1 MVKPKNEALELF
13 REMKSGIDK
22 AGGTFCQYRAC
33 NLNVDTIYDLENIKN
48 GVVFAR
54 SPLCMNDPFD
64 SMIGFSTEKLYQ
76 DFCNMIV
83 SIIPDQMTKVFMG
96 ILLEEKAVGKV
107 AEFIS
112 TIKAF
117 QTFLRV
123 QKMKMNPTGPSISA
137 FAISQRN
144 ALFKKMP
151 PVLKKKIGNSQA
163 FSAVALFTADV
174 DLSMITEE
182 NLLQMFQVDSALTA
196 LLDKFEEVKEKHYIP
211 QFKEFLSQITV
222 SCFSASGWNNQLMW
236 SHYANSYS
244 GICVEYDFSTVNG
257 ETGFV
262 YPVKYSSERPTITL
276 SDLGFSVTE
285 GGKLE
290 WKTNE
295 TDTKAIIS
303 YLLVKNKCWEYE
315 QEWRIINIGEKDTP
329 IFIDMPKIK
338 SITLGLNLNNV
349 CKHLLLDICKD
360 KGIPCY
366 NLVLDTEKFAL
377 SREAI
382 DLEHFTYDM
391 DDEISYIQH
400 ICEHIEGI
408 GKKLEGLN
416 GEDIFDRET
425 PSFNSILFFNILS
438 QINDVL
444 FYTFCLKK
452 TVNNFM
458 QYADET
464 ITEETYNILRENA
477 QSVDELVKQLNIQ
490 PLAVIEGITNLKMLG
505 IISLEIF
512 KRSIAMLQ
520 ANNALQEK
528 ISTIIWDSRIK
539 PKEKDSSKE

>member
-96 ILLEEKAVGKV
+96 ILLKERAVGKV

-117 QTFLRV
+117 QAFLRV

-151 PVLKKKIGNSQA
+151 PVLKKKIGNTQA

-182 NLLQMFQVDSALTA
+182 NLLQMFRVDSALTA

-211 QFKEFLSQITV
+211 QFREFLSKITV

-257 ETGFV
+257 MTGFV

-276 SDLGFSVTE
+276 SDLGFSVE

-290 WKTNE
+290 WKTGE
-295 TDTKAIIS
+295 TDTKAIMS

-315 QEWRIINIGEKDTP
+315 QEWRIIKIGEKDTP
-329 IFIDMPKIK
+329 VFIDMPKVK
-338 SITLGLNLNNV
+338 SITLGLNVNNI
-349 CKHLLLDICKD
+349 CRHLLLDICKE
-360 KGIPCY
+360 KGITCY
-366 NLVLDTEKFAL
+366 NLVLDTEKYTL
-377 SREAI
+377 NREPI
-382 DLEHFTYDM
+382 DLEHFIYDI
-391 DDEISYIQH
+391 DDESSYIQH
-400 ICEHIEGI
+400 LCEHITGI
-408 GKKLEGLN
+408 GKRLEGID
-416 GEDIFDRET
+416 GECIFNKEEQY
-425 PSFNSILFFNILS
+425 FNAALFFNSLS

-444 FYTFCLKK
+444 FYIYCLKK
-452 TVNNFM
+452 AVNNLM
-458 QYADET
+458 QYADDT
-464 ITEETYNILRENA
+464 VTEETFNDLRENA
-477 QSVDELVKQLNIQ
+477 KSVDELTTQLNIQ
-490 PLAVIEGITNLKMLG
+490 PLDALEGIKKLKMHG
-505 IISLEIF
+505 IINLDIY
-512 KRSIAMLQ
+512 KRSVAMLQ

-528 ISTIIWDSRIK
+528 ISTVIWDSRIQSEEND
-539 PKEKDSSKE
+539 PS

>member
-1 MVKPKNEALELF
+1 MERPQNKALKLF
-13 REMKSGIDK
+13 TEMKSNIEK
-22 AGGTFCQYRAC
+22 AGSVFCQYRAC
-33 NLNVDTIYDLENIKN
+33 NLTIDTIYDLENIKN

-54 SPLCMNDPFD
+54 SPLYMNDPFD

-96 ILLEEKAVGKV
+96 IMLKEKAIGKV

-117 QTFLRV
+117 QAFLRV
-123 QKMKMNPTGPSISA
+123 HKNKMNPAGSSVSA

-144 ALFKKMP
+144 VLFKKMSP
-151 PVLKKKIGNSQA
+151 ALKKKIGNTQI
-163 FSAVALFTADV
+163 FSAIALFTADV

-182 NLLQMFQVDSALTA
+182 NLMQMFQVDSALIT
-196 LLDKFEEVKEKHYIP
+196 LLNKFEEVKEKHYIP

-257 ETGFV
+257 TTGFV
-262 YPVKYSSERPTITL
+262 YPVEYSSERPTITL
-276 SDLGFSVTE
+276 SDLGFSIAE
-285 GGKLE
+285 DGQLK
-290 WKTNE
+290 WKTGE
-295 TDTKAIIS
+295 TDTKAIMS

-315 QEWRIINIGEKDTP
+315 QEWRIINIGEKNMP

-338 SITLGLNLNNV
+338 SITLGLNMNNV
-349 CKHLLLDICKD
+349 CKHLLLDICMD

-377 SREAI
+377 DREPI
-382 DLEHFTYDM
+382 DLEHSVYDI
-391 DDEISYIQH
+391 DDESSYIQH
-400 ICEHIEGI
+400 LCEHIAGI

-416 GEDIFDRET
+416 GDDIFDKEAQY
-425 PSFNSILFFNILS
+425 FNSALFFNILS

-444 FYTFCLKK
+444 FYIYCLKK
-452 TVNNFM
+452 AVNNLM
-458 QYADET
+458 QYADDT
-464 ITEETYNILRENA
+464 VTEETFSEIRENVKP
-477 QSVDELVKQLNIQ
+477 VDDLTKQLNIH
-490 PLAVIEGITNLKMLG
+490 PLDVLVNIKKLKMVG
-505 IISLEIF
+505 IISLDIY
-512 KRSIAMLQ
+512 KRAMALLH

-528 ISTIIWDSRIK
+528 VNAIIWDSRIQLEEND
-539 PKEKDSSKE
+539 PFKD

>member
-1 MVKPKNEALELF
+1 MVKPKNEALDLF
-13 REMKSGIDK
+13 MDMKSGIKK

-54 SPLCMNDPFD
+54 SPLHMNDPFD

-83 SIIPDQMTKVFMG
+83 SIITDQTTKVFMG
-96 ILLEEKAVGKV
+96 ILLKEKAVGKV

-117 QTFLRV
+117 QAFLRV

-151 PVLKKKIGNSQA
+151 PVLKKKIGNTQA

-182 NLLQMFQVDSALTA
+182 NLLQMFQVDSTLIA

-290 WKTNE
+290 WKTGE
-295 TDTKAIIS
+295 TDTKAIMS

-315 QEWRIINIGEKDTP
+315 QEWRIINIGEKNTP

-338 SITLGLNLNNV
+338 SITLGLNVNNV
-349 CKHLLLDICKD
+349 CKHLLLDFCKD

-366 NLVLDTEKFAL
+366 NLILDTEKFAL
-377 SREAI
+377 SREPI
-382 DLEHFTYDM
+382 DLDHFAYDM

-416 GEDIFDRET
+416 GEDIFDKET
-425 PSFNSILFFNILS
+425 PSFNATLFFNILS

-444 FYTFCLKK
+444 FYIYCLKK

-458 QYADET
+458 QYADDT
-464 ITEETYNILRENA
+464 VTEEIFNA
-477 QSVDELVKQLNIQ
+477 FRKNVQSVDELTTQLNIQ
-490 PLAVIEGITNLKMLG
+490 PLDALEEIKKLKMLG
-505 IISLEIF
+505 IISLDIY
-512 KRSIAMLQ
+512 KRVMAMLQ
-520 ANNALQEK
+520 ANHALQEK
-528 ISTIIWDSRIK
+528 IDAIKWESRIK
-539 PKEKDSSKE
+539 FEENEPSKE

>member
-96 ILLEEKAVGKV
+96 ILLKERAVGKV

-117 QTFLRV
+117 QAFLRV

-151 PVLKKKIGNSQA
+151 PVLKKKIGNTQA

-182 NLLQMFQVDSALTA
+182 NLLQMFRVDSALTA

-211 QFKEFLSQITV
+211 QFREFLSKITV

-236 SHYANSYS
+236 SHYANEKIIKEYTSWIS
-244 GICVEYDFSTVNG
+244 VEALFFKDKCFEDEREIRYVAIVPNSKLKELYYEYKGKKYKMYDFRIVNG
-257 ETGFV
+257 MLIPYIKMPFNNWNQKEC
-262 YPVKYSSERPTITL
+262 
-276 SDLGFSVTE
+276 
-285 GGKLE
+285 
-290 WKTNE
+290 W
-295 TDTKAIIS
+295 AI
-303 YLLVKNKCWEYE
+303 
-315 QEWRIINIGEKDTP
+315 
-329 IFIDMPKIK
+329 
-338 SITLGLNLNNV
+338 
-349 CKHLLLDICKD
+349 
-360 KGIPCY
+360 
-366 NLVLDTEKFAL
+366 
-377 SREAI
+377 
-382 DLEHFTYDM
+382 
-391 DDEISYIQH
+391 
-400 ICEHIEGI
+400 
-408 GKKLEGLN
+408 
-416 GEDIFDRET
+416 
-425 PSFNSILFFNILS
+425 NSIRIGPSGNADQKVAGLKQFIQSLDYELAECDVMKSNIP
-438 QINDVL
+438 VR
-444 FYTFCLKK
+444 Y
-452 TVNNFM
+452 
-458 QYADET
+458 
-464 ITEETYNILRENA
+464 
-477 QSVDELVKQLNIQ
+477 
-490 PLAVIEGITNLKMLG
+490 
-505 IISLEIF
+505 
-512 KRSIAMLQ
+512 
-520 ANNALQEK
+520 
-528 ISTIIWDSRIK
+528 
-539 PKEKDSSKE
+539 

>member
-1 MVKPKNEALELF
+1 MTKSQNEAIEIF
-13 REMKSGIDK
+13 YEMKKGINN
-22 AGGTFCQYRAC
+22 AGSIFCQYRAC
-33 NLNVDTIYDLENIKN
+33 NLTVDTIYDLENIKN
-48 GVVFAR
+48 GVVYAR
-54 SPLCMNDPFD
+54 SPLYMNDPFD

-96 ILLEEKAVGKV
+96 IMLKEKAIGKV

-117 QTFLRV
+117 QAFLRV
-123 QKMKMNPTGPSISA
+123 HKNKMNPAGPSVSA

-144 ALFKKMP
+144 VLFKKMSP
-151 PVLKKKIGNSQA
+151 ALKKKIGNTQI
-163 FSAVALFTADV
+163 FSAMALFTADV

-182 NLLQMFQVDSALTA
+182 NLLQMFQVDSALIT

-257 ETGFV
+257 TTGFV
-262 YPVKYSSERPTITL
+262 YPVEYSSERPTITL
-276 SDLGFSVTE
+276 SDLGFSIAE
-285 GGKLE
+285 NGKLE
-290 WKTNE
+290 WKAGE
-295 TDTKAIIS
+295 TDTKAIMS

-315 QEWRIINIGEKDTP
+315 QEWRIINIGEKNTP

-338 SITLGLNLNNV
+338 SITLGLNVNNV

-377 SREAI
+377 DREPI
-382 DLEHFTYDM
+382 DLENFVYDI
-391 DDEISYIQH
+391 DDESCYIQH
-400 ICEHIEGI
+400 LCEHIAGI

-416 GEDIFDRET
+416 GEEFFDKET
-425 PSFNSILFFNILS
+425 QYFSATLFFNMLS

-444 FYTFCLKK
+444 FYIYCLKK
-452 TVNNFM
+452 AVNSFM
-458 QYADET
+458 QYADDSV
-464 ITEETYNILRENA
+464 TEETFSDLRENA
-477 QSVDELVKQLNIQ
+477 KSVDELTTQLNIQ
-490 PLAVIEGITNLKMLG
+490 PLDALEGIKKLKMHG
-505 IISLEIF
+505 IINLDIY
-512 KRSIAMLQ
+512 KRSVAMLQ

-528 ISTIIWDSRIK
+528 ISTVIWDSRIQSEEND
-539 PKEKDSSKE
+539 PS

>member
-1 MVKPKNEALELF
+1 MAKTKNEALELF
-13 REMKSGIDK
+13 NEMKSGIEK

-33 NLNVDTIYDLENIKN
+33 NLTVDTIYDLENIKN

-83 SIIPDQMTKVFMG
+83 SIIPDQTTKVFMG
-96 ILLEEKAVGKV
+96 LLLKEKAIGKV

-112 TIKAF
+112 TIKSF
-117 QTFLRV
+117 QAFLRV
-123 QKMKMNPTGPSISA
+123 QKNKMNPTGPSISA

-151 PVLKKKIGNSQA
+151 PVLKKKIGNTQA

-182 NLLQMFQVDSALTA
+182 NLLQMFQVGSALTA

-211 QFKEFLSQITV
+211 QFREFLSKITV

-257 ETGFV
+257 ATGFV

-276 SDLGFSVTE
+276 SDLGFSITKD
-285 GGKLE
+285 GKLE
-290 WKTNE
+290 WKTGE
-295 TDTKAIIS
+295 TDTKAIMS

-315 QEWRIINIGEKDTP
+315 QEWRIIKIGEKDTP
-329 IFIDMPKIK
+329 VFIDMPKVK
-338 SITLGLNLNNV
+338 SITLGLNVNNI
-349 CKHLLLDICKD
+349 CRHLLLDICKE
-360 KGIPCY
+360 KGITCY
-366 NLVLDTEKFAL
+366 NLVLDTEKYTL
-377 SREAI
+377 NREPI
-382 DLEHFTYDM
+382 DLEHFIYDI
-391 DDEISYIQH
+391 DDESSYIQH
-400 ICEHIEGI
+400 LCEHITGI
-408 GKKLEGLN
+408 GKRLEGID
-416 GEDIFDRET
+416 GECIFNEEEQY
-425 PSFNSILFFNILS
+425 FNAALFFNSLS

-444 FYTFCLKK
+444 FYIYCLKK
-452 TVNNFM
+452 AVNNLM
-458 QYADET
+458 QYADDT
-464 ITEETYNILRENA
+464 VTEETFNDLRENA
-477 QSVDELVKQLNIQ
+477 KSVDELTTQLNIQ
-490 PLAVIEGITNLKMLG
+490 PLDALEGIKKLKMHG
-505 IISLEIF
+505 IINLDIY
-512 KRSIAMLQ
+512 KRSVAMLQ

-528 ISTIIWDSRIK
+528 ISTVIWDSRIQSEEND
-539 PKEKDSSKE
+539 PS

>member
-96 ILLEEKAVGKV
+96 ILLKERAVGKV

-117 QTFLRV
+117 QAFLRV

-151 PVLKKKIGNSQA
+151 PVLKKKIGNTQA

-182 NLLQMFQVDSALTA
+182 NLLQMFRVDSALTA

-211 QFKEFLSQITV
+211 QFREFLSKITV

-257 ETGFV
+257 MTGFV

-276 SDLGFSVTE
+276 SDLGFSVE

-290 WKTNE
+290 WKTGE
-295 TDTKAIIS
+295 TDTKAIMS

-315 QEWRIINIGEKDTP
+315 QEWRIIKIGEKDTP
-329 IFIDMPKIK
+329 VFIDMPKVK
-338 SITLGLNLNNV
+338 SITLGLNVNNI
-349 CKHLLLDICKD
+349 CRHLLLDICKE
-360 KGIPCY
+360 KGITCY
-366 NLVLDTEKFAL
+366 NLVLDTEKYTL
-377 SREAI
+377 NREPI
-382 DLEHFTYDM
+382 DLEHFIYDI
-391 DDEISYIQH
+391 DDESSYIQH
-400 ICEHIEGI
+400 LCEHITGI
-408 GKKLEGLN
+408 GKRSEGID
-416 GEDIFDRET
+416 GECIFNKEEQY
-425 PSFNSILFFNILS
+425 FNAALFFNSLS

-444 FYTFCLKK
+444 FYIYCLKK
-452 TVNNFM
+452 AVNNLM
-458 QYADET
+458 QYADDT
-464 ITEETYNILRENA
+464 VTEETFNDLRENA
-477 QSVDELVKQLNIQ
+477 KSVDELTTQLNIQ
-490 PLAVIEGITNLKMLG
+490 PLDALEGIKKLKMHG
-505 IISLEIF
+505 IINLDIY
-512 KRSIAMLQ
+512 KRSVAMLQ

-528 ISTIIWDSRIK
+528 ISTVIWDSRIQSEEND
-539 PKEKDSSKE
+539 PS